1 MEVLGEHGQV
11 RLRRALVVLRVWR
24 LLHHLLD
31 LLDHLSDIK
40 KTHTRSNTVFCI
52 KRKQVCHSAAFI
64 AVYTWIFTASNC
76 LFVASAKIL
85 APLPEFYVNGKIKV
99 SVVLFDD
106 EAVFPGSYFGSISII
121 LFVVHPSENYFR
133 SSQDLEKLLRE
144 QHLD

>member
-1 MEVLGEHGQV
+1 M
-11 RLRRALVVLRVWR
+11 
-24 LLHHLLD
+24 
-31 LLDHLSDIK
+31 
-40 KTHTRSNTVFCI
+40 
-52 KRKQVCHSAAFI
+52 
-64 AVYTWIFTASNC
+64 
-76 LFVASAKIL
+76 ASAKIL